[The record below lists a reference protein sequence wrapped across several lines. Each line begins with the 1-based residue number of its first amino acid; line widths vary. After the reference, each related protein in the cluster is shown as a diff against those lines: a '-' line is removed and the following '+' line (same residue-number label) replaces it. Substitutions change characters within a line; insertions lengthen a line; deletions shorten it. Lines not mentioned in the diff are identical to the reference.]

1 LSRAESRPVLRIV
14 AGLLF
19 GLGFTMAYLRKSSD
33 GLGGT
38 WGDWALFATL
48 LIVIAVLYGAGFAAR
63 LRPAAREPWQAMY
76 MVFATLLL
84 PFLLFRFIAAVSGSP
99 GADLN
104 VSWVFLATAVAAGA
118 IALAADVR
126 FGLLLASIAIIVS
139 WLSLWGKILSG
150 GLGEHFG
157 TFRLLLIAIA
167 LALLAAAYLVNR
179 REPLR
184 RFRRDRLDAT
194 PAERWLRAQDL
205 VTGAAIACI
214 GLGAIALPSF
224 LVGAAPLVTASAPS
238 PSLLW
243 DVVLLVGSLL
253 AVVWGVTFASR
264 GPAYIGGLGLFLFL
278 FEVGLEAGVADRS
291 STILGWP
298 LILAIAG
305 AALFAV
311 TALPASAGRGR
322 ADQPFGGSAKPG
334 D

>member
-1 LSRAESRPVLRIV
+1 MSLSRLLSRAEGRAALRIV

-19 GLGFTMAYLRKSSD
+19 GLGFTMAYLRKSTD

-48 LIVIAVLYGAGFAAR
+48 LIVVAVLYGAGIAAR
-63 LRPAAREPWQAMY
+63 MRSAAREPWQAVY

-84 PFLLFRFIAAVSGSP
+84 PFLLFQLISAVNGTP
-99 GADLN
+99 DADLN
-104 VSWVFLATAVAAGA
+104 LFWVFLVTAAAGA
-118 IALAADVR
+118 VIALAADVR
-126 FGLLLASIAIIVS
+126 FGLLLGSVAVTVS
-139 WLSLWGKILSG
+139 WLSLWDKILSG
-150 GLGEHFG
+150 GLGSHFG
-157 TFRLLLIAIA
+157 TFRFLLLVLA
-167 LALLAAAYLVNR
+167 LALIASAYLVNR

-184 RFRRDRLDAT
+184 RLRRDRADAT

-243 DVVLLVGSLL
+243 DVVLLAGSLL

-264 GPAYIGGLGLFLFL
+264 GPAYIGGIGLFLFL
-278 FEVGLEAGVADRS
+278 IEVGGEAGITDRS
-291 STILGWP
+291 STLVGWP
-298 LILAIAG
+298 LILAIGG
-305 AALFAV
+305 AVLFAV
-311 TALPASAGRGR
+311 TARPAGTRR
-322 ADQPFGGSAKPG
+322 RTD
-334 D
+334 